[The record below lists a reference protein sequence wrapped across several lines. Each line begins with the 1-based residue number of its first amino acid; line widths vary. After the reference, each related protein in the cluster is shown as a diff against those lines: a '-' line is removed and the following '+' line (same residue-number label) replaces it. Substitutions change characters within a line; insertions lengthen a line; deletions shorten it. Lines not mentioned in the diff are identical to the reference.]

1 MTVLQ
6 PVAQLVQKLFVS
18 FKNQTRIWKRK
29 SEEVSAPTGQMSTV
43 LSE

>member
-1 MTVLQ
+1 MMVLH

-18 FKNQTRIWKRK
+18 FRNQTRILKRK
-29 SEEVSAPTGQMSTV
+29 SEEVSAPTGQISTV

>member
-1 MTVLQ
+1 MIVLH

-18 FKNQTRIWKRK
+18 FKNQTRILKRK
-29 SEEVSAPTGQMSTV
+29 SEEVSAPTGQISTV

>member
-6 PVAQLVQKLFVS
+6 PVAQPVQMLLVSLR
-18 FKNQTRIWKRK
+18 NQTRIWKRK
-29 SEEVSAPTGQMSTV
+29 SLLVSAPTGQISTV